1 MSTRKRIYLILI
13 LAKEELKMAI
23 WYNAEGFTYLYESS
37 LQRVKRLLEQ
47 AEEIS

>member
-1 MSTRKRIYLILI
+1 MSTRKLIYLI

-23 WYNAEGFTYLYESS
+23 WYNAEGFTSLYESA
-37 LQRVKRLLEQ
+37 LQRVKRLIRL

>member
-1 MSTRKRIYLILI
+1 MSTRKRILLI

-23 WYNAEGFTYLYESS
+23 WFNAEGFISLYESS
-37 LQRVKRLLEQ
+37 LQRAKRLIEQ